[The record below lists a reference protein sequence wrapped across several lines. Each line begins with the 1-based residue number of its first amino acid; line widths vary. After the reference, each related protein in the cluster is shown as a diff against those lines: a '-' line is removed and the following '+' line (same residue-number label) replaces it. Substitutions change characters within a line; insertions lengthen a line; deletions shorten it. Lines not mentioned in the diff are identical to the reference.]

1 MASKTV
7 MIIGVAVVAIVV
19 IAAAA
24 FVMTQGDK
32 DYTAK
37 ELAEK
42 FVKNYDGDFGEF
54 TVELGASDDVAIL
67 TQKVEQQNWKGEELG
82 ATRGVNI
89 KIVHCESK
97 DAAAAEFDKY
107 LTVKDAPYSTK
118 NGTKGETL
126 VTQVNT
132 TGKTIALTRWTFVGK
147 VMSLL

>member
-1 MASKTV
+1 MDIMASKTV

-54 TVELGASDDVAIL
+54 TVELGASDDVA
-67 TQKVEQQNWKGEELG
+67 
-82 ATRGVNI
+82 
-89 KIVHCESK
+89 SM
-97 DAAAAEFDKY
+97 Y
-107 LTVKDAPYSTK
+107 
-118 NGTKGETL
+118 
-126 VTQVNT
+126 
-132 TGKTIALTRWTFVGK
+132 
-147 VMSLL
+147 